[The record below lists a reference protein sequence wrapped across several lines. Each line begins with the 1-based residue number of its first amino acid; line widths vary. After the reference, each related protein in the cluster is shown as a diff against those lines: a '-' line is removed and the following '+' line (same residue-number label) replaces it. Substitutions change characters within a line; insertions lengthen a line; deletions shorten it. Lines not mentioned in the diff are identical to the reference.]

1 VILSAWRRFLTIY
14 QGETNAFGEAGVDVG
29 FPLTVSFSLAPV
41 RYGPVQQQI
50 SGGGP

>member
-1 VILSAWRRFLTIY
+1 LTIY

-29 FPLTVSFSLAPV
+29 FSVNCFIQFGASSLC
-41 RYGPVQQQI
+41 PVQQQI